1 MSRPIYVAQNVQIA
15 ARKLDD
21 EMIIVCAWN
30 STLFTLD
37 DMATL
42 IWEAADGTTTLSELV
57 ERNICSVFDVGLDE
71 ALRDAEE
78 LTGDLAKHGVML
90 VSEAPI
96 QPANPVRQEK

>member
-1 MSRPIYVAQNVQIA
+1 MSREIYVAQNTQIA

-30 STLFTLD
+30 SSLFILD

-42 IWEAADGTTTLSELV
+42 IWEAADGSTMLSELV
-57 ERNICSVFDVGLDE
+57 ERNICSVFEVGLDE

-78 LTGDLAKHGVML
+78 LTADLAKHGVIL
-90 VSEAPI
+90 LSETPI
-96 QPANPVRQEK
+96 QPVNPVRKET